1 MRSHKRVYNSLYQK
15 APSAKGHCRIFHTP
29 AFEHGVPCNGLVL
42 FRAENQTYRRIIAFH
57 FAVLFVHADIT
68 VHLADIL
75 MGEFSDFENCSIDNS
90 MSTLS
95 FKGTVRD
102 FSCYFSSDFSCF
114 SVSLLSSGISMYW
127 GCILMAVK
135 KYVRSPSV
143 INSGGGKPFAFMSLM
158 ILGILVHLPSGNQ
171 NPFL

>member
-75 MGEFSDFENCSIDNS
+75 MGEFSDFENCSALYPLKELFA
-90 MSTLS
+90 TLAVTLALTLAA
-95 FKGTVRD
+95 FP
-102 FSCYFSSDFSCF
+102 
-114 SVSLLSSGISMYW
+114 SLFYPLVFQ
-127 GCILMAVK
+127 CI
-135 KYVRSPSV
+135 
-143 INSGGGKPFAFMSLM
+143 GGVF
-158 ILGILVHLPSGNQ
+158 
-171 NPFL
+171 